1 MSKEISG
8 RRCASIPSVSDL
20 RRLVIAGCWLFCVFG
35 LVSTGDA
42 QQPRPVPLIWSCD
55 KPFMF
60 GFGSWEKT
68 WKEPRVGKSG
78 IRVVAASGQ
87 GGAGI
92 GVLHRNLDG
101 CGDFAP
107 ALTVKVTDKHKAK
120 GLFLVLTDAD
130 GTSHKY
136 SFDLS
141 KLQPGVPQQIL
152 ALEGASLTEP
162 SAVDK
167 PGTVPGLDLSKIDI
181 LLFVGDWSGDP
192 FDLTISAVSAVR
204 PTKERLAQRAKLRE
218 RLAREAKAAAEQIN
232 AQERARQELLT
243 KGAKHLEDGPEVT
256 RVCAVA
262 ADVLAVV
269 LQAGKHV
276 NNELKPYDA
285 RPGDEIEE
293 EQKDQPRHLVKDG
306 KVVDYCQKALYRTVD
321 KKRTRVGL
329 ISPDGKWLFVERSS
343 SRQLL
348 EETIVDLP
356 AAYTIHSA
364 DDPALA
370 TPKAPAAIFRKGK
383 PNGFSQP
390 LPFLYTIS
398 LKLPSPLKE
407 GAAYTI
413 RLAGVNTCQET
424 VTYVHKP
431 RQTRSL
437 AVHAIQTGYRPDDP
451 YKRAYL
457 SFWMGADKDGK
468 SRGCT
473 PKADRFELLDAA
485 SKTIFSGKAELVKA
499 DGAEEQISIHE
510 KLDYTKSAV
519 YRLDF
524 SAFSVPGEY
533 RVFVPGIGTSGPLR
547 IAADV
552 WDVPFKAAMQ
562 GILAQRQG
570 IDLGPPACS
579 FTRRRA
585 FHPDDGV
592 VFYQLDIPHQAGEE
606 GVRGKRMIEL
616 MKDGPMKSTRVV
628 PGGYQ
633 DAGDWDTA
641 GHHLSATYD
650 LLGLYDLNPTG
661 FSKAKASLPAA
672 ELQNGLPGILNEAM
686 WQMPMWKSLQ
696 LRDGGVRG
704 GYGDGWG
711 CYQGETSSMLK
722 YAGVYSVDHDTTLR
736 YAASAAR
743 AARVLT
749 AFDRKLAAE
758 YLESAKCAWAW
769 AEAHTK
775 ADDEVYIKVL
785 ALDTG
790 LPKHLRDLR
799 AMAAVELLAATRD
812 AAYDAAFKQST
823 ELSGNGGL
831 YLEQPGADFA
841 YARLPAN
848 LGDPD
853 LKKRAVA
860 RITAYADH
868 AIAFSQKNA
877 YDIIAGHRTDM
888 PMIFVSRF
896 FSTPG
901 AGGFSLIYA
910 YELTKKPAYLA
921 AAVQGANYSLG
932 ANPDNLSYC
941 CGVGYGAE
949 HFPFF
954 VDVWNTGQYPDV
966 PVGHIPFG
974 QGNEGSASARGAN
987 GWVQTWL
994 LNFGPTKKMVPNWYD
1009 WPVTEQYIDFGRY
1022 PLHNETCFNQTTV
1035 PAACY
1040 WFYLATRPEL

>member
-1 MSKEISG
+1 
-8 RRCASIPSVSDL
+8 
-20 RRLVIAGCWLFCVFG
+20 
-35 LVSTGDA
+35 
-42 QQPRPVPLIWSCD
+42 
-55 KPFMF
+55 MF
-60 GFGSWEKT
+60 GFGTWEKA
-68 WKEPRVGKSG
+68 WKEPKVGKDG

-92 GVLHRNLDG
+92 GVLHRNVDG
-101 CGDFAP
+101 CGDFTP
-107 ALTVKVTDKHKAK
+107 ALTVTATDKHKAK
-120 GLFLVLTDAD
+120 GLFLALTDAD

-141 KLQPGVPQQIL
+141 KLQPGVPQQVL

-167 PGTVPGLDLSKIDI
+167 PGTAPGLDLSKIEI
-181 LLFVGDWSGDP
+181 LLFVGDWGVNP
-192 FDLTISAVSAVR
+192 FDLTISAVSVA
-204 PTKERLAQRAKLRE
+204 PPSSEILAQRAKLRE
-218 RLAREAKAAAEQIN
+218 RLAREAREAAERIK
-232 AQERARQELLT
+232 AQERAKQDLLT
-243 KGAKHLEDGPEVT
+243 KGAKHPEDGPEVKH
-256 RVCAVA
+256 VSAVD
-262 ADVLAVV
+262 ADVVAVV

-276 NNELKPYDA
+276 NNDLKPYTA
-285 RPGDEIEE
+285 QPGDEFEE

-321 KKRTRVGL
+321 KRRTRVGL
-329 ISPDGKWLFVERSS
+329 ISPDGKWVFVERHSLG
-343 SRQLL
+343 QLL

-356 AAYTIHSA
+356 AAYTIQSA
-364 DDPALA
+364 DDPAFA
-370 TPKAPAAIFRKGK
+370 TAKAPAAVFRKGK

-407 GAAYTI
+407 GAAYAI
-413 RLAGVNTCQET
+413 RLAGVNTSKET

-468 SRGCT
+468 SGSCR
-473 PKADRFELLDAA
+473 PKVDRFELLDGAG
-485 SKTIFSGKAELVKA
+485 KTVFSGKAELSKA

-552 WDVPFKAAMQ
+552 WDRPFKAAMQ

-570 IDLGPPACS
+570 IDLGPPACA
-579 FTRRRA
+579 FTRKRA
-585 FHPDDGV
+585 LHPDDGV
-592 VFYQLDIPHQAGEE
+592 VFYQLEIPHQAGEE
-606 GVRGKRMIEL
+606 GVRGKHMIEL
-616 MKDGPMKSTRVV
+616 AKAGPLKPTKVV

-650 LLGLYDLNPTG
+650 LLGLYDLNPTA
-661 FSKAKASLPAA
+661 FSKAKSSLPAA
-672 ELQNGLPGILNEAM
+672 ELQNGLPAILNEAM

-696 LRDGGVRG
+696 LPDGGVRG

-711 CYQGETSSMLK
+711 CYPGETSSMLK
-722 YAGVYSVDHDTTLR
+722 YAGVYTVDHDTTLR

-758 YLESAKCAWAW
+758 YLDSAKRAWAW

-775 ADDEVYIKVL
+775 ADDEIYVKLL
-785 ALDTG
+785 ALDKG
-790 LPKHLRDLR
+790 LPKGLRDLR
-799 AMAAVELLAATRD
+799 AMAAVELLAATQD
-812 AAYDAAFKQST
+812 PAYDAAFKQSS
-823 ELSGNGGL
+823 ELSGKGGI

-848 LGDPD
+848 LGDPE
-853 LKKRAVA
+853 LKKKAVA

-868 AIAFSQKNA
+868 AIAFSRKNA

-901 AGGFSLIYA
+901 AGGLSLIYA
-910 YELTKKPAYLA
+910 YELTKKPIYLA

-941 CGVGYGAE
+941 TGVGYNAQ

-954 VDVWNTGQYPDV
+954 VDVWHTGQYPDV
-966 PVGHIPFG
+966 PIGHIPYG
-974 QGNEGSASARGAN
+974 QGNEGSPSARGAN
-987 GWVQTWL
+987 SWVQTWL

-1022 PLHNETCFNQTTV
+1022 PLHNENCFNQTTV